1 MKQRCNAAIK
11 VMIAI
16 KWSHAF
22 AEALNLVFVV
32 FAWHYIDNVPVQV
45 YVLLDDSISRKT
57 DVATQYDCI
66 FRCLNTLQICYHT
79 MLEYSAFF
87 KFILYRFNFNLIK
100 EPISIFQYCTYTYT
114 SQQTLHVYSTLKR
127 RGNDRFHVVST
138 WNTGGVF
145 VGI

>member
-66 FRCLNTLQICYHT
+66 FRCRNTLQMCYHT
-79 MLEYSAFF
+79 MSKYSAFF

-100 EPISIFQYCTYTYT
+100 QPISIFQYLYIYISIPTNT
-114 SQQTLHVYSTLKR
+114 SRVLHVET
-127 RGNDRFHVVST
+127 T
-138 WNTGGVF
+138 WNTRGVF
-145 VGI
+145 VGM

>member
-1 MKQRCNAAIK
+1 
-11 VMIAI
+11 MIAI

-66 FRCLNTLQICYHT
+66 FRCRNTLQMCYHT

-100 EPISIFQYCTYTYT
+100 EPISIFQYLYIYIYIPTNT
-114 SQQTLHVYSTLKR
+114 SRV
-127 RGNDRFHVVST
+127 FHVETT
-138 WNTGGVF
+138 WKRPFPRRFNMEYSWSVCRD
-145 VGI
+145 VVYRYI